1 MVKEGDALE
10 VSLADGKIKNI
21 NTGAVCNFS
30 PLPDFLMEILE
41 SGGLEPYI
49 TAEIKA
55 GKM

>member
-1 MVKEGDALE
+1 VLE

-30 PLPDFLMEILE
+30 PLPDFLMGILE

-55 GKM
+55 GKL